1 MVAINTQM
9 LGQTA
14 SDRKSVVQM
23 LLKALKLN
31 GSDVILRCPI
41 HLFAKCMFQV
51 LKNILL
57 MQKDPQT
64 KWQNV
69 LKRRRRSHLKSVDDV
84 VQKRRGRTTSFK
96 EKILKRTH

>member
-1 MVAINTQM
+1 
-9 LGQTA
+9 
-14 SDRKSVVQM
+14 
-23 LLKALKLN
+23 
-31 GSDVILRCPI
+31 
-41 HLFAKCMFQV
+41 
-51 LKNILL
+51 